1 MWQDPLATLICE
13 GIVMEKEYVFHGS
26 PIRVDKLIPNQ
37 ACDIEYKEGCQ
48 YAVYAT
54 TNKIMAKNVRLLMI
68 WIVPII

>member
-1 MWQDPLATLICE
+1 
-13 GIVMEKEYVFHGS
+13 MEKEYVFHGS

-54 TNKIMAKNVRLLMI
+54 KNKIMVDYSESFRYNYGICLRKRGI
-68 WIVPII
+68 SYDI